1 MTGKELL
8 RKYLDKKDEYSQV
21 LITAMYVDSDRV
33 YDLLEQAEA
42 EGKKL
47 TIEYPISP
55 DEGPS
60 EPIITL
66 K

>member
-21 LITAMYVDSDRV
+21 LMTALYVNADQV
-33 YDLLEQAEA
+33 IQLLEQAEA

-47 TIEYPISP
+47 VIEYPISP

-66 K
+66 R